1 MPAGKIIRQQ
11 RQLQQQPQQ
20 KEEKEE
26 EVLVL
31 GRLRLAGDRM
41 TVQKLNRMLSPRE
54 RGIERFWK
62 RSRFIRRPDHHPE

>member
-54 RGIERFWK
+54 RE
-62 RSRFIRRPDHHPE
+62 